1 MEIKIG
7 YGEIERFV
15 NKHYSLCIGLSMIN
29 EKTIELTYKHSR
41 YLPTVTLHL
50 SIVKVGETHVVFN
63 YSSPMIVGRVIEKI
77 ISISRKYLPL
87 DIVSLNPESKEI
99 KVEIQG
105 IEGSQILLSMLSID
119 DILIEKDD
127 LTITCKLK

>member
-63 YSSPMIVGRVIEKI
+63 YSSPMLVGKVIEKVV
-77 ISISRKYLPL
+77 SMLGKYLPV
-87 DIVSLNPESKEI
+87 DIVILSPERKEI
-99 KVEIQG
+99 KVSLQG
-105 IEGSQILLSMLSID
+105 IEGSQILLSMISLED
-119 DILIEKDD
+119 LLIMEEG
-127 LTITCKLK
+127 IEIICKIR